1 MNKLKTLL
9 IALVLIFSVNQLF
22 AHAMYIETAASG
34 KKGVAQDVKVFY
46 GEPADGAPEKLADWW
61 SDTKEFTLW
70 AWSPSGE
77 KTQLQVTAKDDHF
90 VASFTPSADGVYT
103 LTISH
108 TVAQIAGNTQ
118 YQFNAAALV
127 AVGKSEEGNQ
137 LLANKSELGVFVNA
151 KDLLKKGK
159 SISLSS
165 QFKSAAT
172 EGVAVTVFSPAGW
185 SKEVKTGAEGKASFT
200 PEWSGRYILEASKAE
215 KVQGKDFESIYR
227 IATLGIGVN

>member
-1 MNKLKTLL
+1 MNQFKTLL
-9 IALVLIFSVNQLF
+9 IALVLTFSVSQLF
-22 AHAMYIETAASG
+22 AHALYIETAASG

-90 VASFTPSADGVYT
+90 VASFTPAADGVYT
-103 LTISH
+103 ITVSH
-108 TVAQIAGNTQ
+108 NVAQIAGKTQ

-127 AVGKSEEGNQ
+127 AVGKSDDGNQ
-137 LLANKSELGVFVNA
+137 LLANKSELGVFVNVKEA
-151 KDLLKKGK
+151 LKKGK
-159 SISLSS
+159 PVDFSS

-172 EGVAVTVFSPAGW
+172 EGIYVTVFSPKGW
-185 SKEVKTGAEGKASFT
+185 SKEVKTGADGKASFT
-200 PEWSGRYILEASKAE
+200 PEWTGKYILEASKNE
-215 KVQGKDFESIYR
+215 KVQGQAFESVQR
-227 IATLGIGVN
+227 IATLSIGVN